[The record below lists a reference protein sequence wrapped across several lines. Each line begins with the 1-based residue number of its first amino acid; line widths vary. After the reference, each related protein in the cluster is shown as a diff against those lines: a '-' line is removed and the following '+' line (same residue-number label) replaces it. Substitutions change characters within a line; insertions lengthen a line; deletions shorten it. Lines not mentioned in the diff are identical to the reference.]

1 MGQQEIV
8 KLFLNKG
15 FQLDSPSLEFFSQ
28 VPDKIDFFLEEIG
41 KLPEKPSTITLD
53 FIKSTFKEKPQ
64 IQILKSFTQEQKVFT
79 TEKTIQFFID
89 RYEKIKKI
97 LNGRLDLINL
107 VSVNKITSKSKK
119 FSIIVMVKEKISDSN
134 SIVVEDLTGEL
145 IAKFQEKTSNLLE
158 EIVLDEVVGLVC
170 ELGTNGITVSNVIW
184 PDLPLRR
191 DVNKTKD
198 DIFCLFIS
206 DIHMDSEQ
214 FNHKSYE
221 KFLNW
226 LNQTNYNNFYIFVLG
241 GVSSREEE
249 VKDFFSKLPKNSEKV
264 FLRADVDPD
273 LPGIFNITA
282 PSLIKLENIVF
293 LLSHGEL
300 LEKYSNIWRNLPAE
314 KIMLNLLKKRHMD
327 PIFNSHTKIF
337 DQDQFILDIIPDI
350 FVSGHFHNPG
360 ILNYKGTTIISSGSF
375 LTQPLFWVINLRT
388 RETFKLD
395 FT

>member
-1 MGQQEIV
+1 MEKQEIV
-8 KLFLNKG
+8 KVFLNKG
-15 FQLDSPSLEFFSQ
+15 FQLDSSSLDFFFHD
-28 VPDKIDFFLEEIG
+28 PIKINFFIEEIDKISD
-41 KLPEKPSTITLD
+41 KPSTITLN
-53 FIKSTFKEKPQ
+53 FVKSILKEKPQ
-64 IQILKSFTQEQKVFT
+64 IQILKSFTQEQKLFT

-97 LNGRLDLINL
+97 LNGRLDLVNL
-107 VSVNKITSKSKK
+107 VSVNKITPKSKK
-119 FSIIVMVKEKISDSN
+119 FSIIVMIKEKISDSN

-145 IAKFQEKTSNLLE
+145 IVRFPEKISNLLE
-158 EIVLDEVVGLVC
+158 EIVLDEAVGLVC
-170 ELGTNGITVSNVIW
+170 ELGADGIVVNNVIW

-214 FNHKSYE
+214 FNHGSYE

-226 LNQTNYNNFYIFVLG
+226 LNQTNYSNFYIFVLG
-241 GVSSREEE
+241 GISSREED
-249 VKDFFSKLPKNSEKV
+249 VKEFFSKLPKNSEKI

-273 LPGIFNITA
+273 LPEIFNITP
-282 PSLIKLENIVF
+282 PSLVKLENIVF
-293 LLSHGEL
+293 LLYHGEF
-300 LEKYSNIWRNLPAE
+300 LEKYSNIWKNLPAE

-327 PIFNSHTKIF
+327 PIFDSQTKIF
-337 DQDQFILDIIPDI
+337 DQDQFVLDIVPDI

-360 ILNYKGTTIISSGSF
+360 ILNYKGTTIISNGSF
-375 LTQPLFWVINLRT
+375 LTQPIFWIINLRT